1 MLDGTSSG
9 LWPGHS
15 GTALY
20 ADFEALIAAHLQR
33 SSESSASSAAAA
45 LHSPAP
51 RALSLMSKLTLSRA
65 TSAWTYIYIYIYI
78 YVDVQ
83 GEGTPATIRN
93 LQNLV
98 TTHSA
103 EWRYR
108 QFEMKR
114 NIRGVLY
121 STSKQGGFA
130 RLSSTGDTGLNQLH
144 LRKISHKSART
155 LPANHEIT
163 TRLRSHCVAAFA
175 GCNDDTYKP

>member
-1 MLDGTSSG
+1 MPTLRPSS
-9 LWPGHS
+9 PH
-15 GTALY
+15 
-20 ADFEALIAAHLQR
+20 I
-33 SSESSASSAAAA
+33 SSARRNRRRLRLRRRFIRLRHERSRSCPS
-45 LHSPAP
+45 LRF
-51 RALSLMSKLTLSRA
+51 RARRQLGHIFL
-65 TSAWTYIYIYIYI
+65 YIYI

-130 RLSSTGDTGLNQLH
+130 RLSSTGDTGLKQLH